1 VVPAPQAHQL
11 DARHWLNALGT
22 REHLSH
28 RSQLLVFVGFEF
40 RAIQLPQLKCDQLLS
55 RGAVDLG
62 PPEISEGRGQ
72 LSHVIKG
79 SPHRCRYLIKRT
91 KGIDDGQ
98 MGGGIEQG
106 VVFVLAV
113 DLDQLGG
120 EIFERARR
128 GQLTIDESPAA
139 PLGGHFPSNEEILTA
154 MFKDGFDRG

>member
-1 VVPAPQAHQL
+1 
-11 DARHWLNALGT
+11 
-22 REHLSH
+22 
-28 RSQLLVFVGFEF
+28 
-40 RAIQLPQLKCDQLLS
+40 
-55 RGAVDLG
+55 
-62 PPEISEGRGQ
+62 
-72 LSHVIKG
+72 
-79 SPHRCRYLIKRT
+79 
-91 KGIDDGQ
+91 